1 MHLHP
6 HDHLGPN
13 RRYLS
18 SRFQELAPQTW
29 RVFNDHLLV
38 TGIMRYSVLP
48 LGAYMTDDLDDGMT
62 FPTALSGDSSLTF
75 RKHDDGK
82 VAFRTTFGNG
92 QWAKVSTPNITIEA
106 GPVVVHIT
114 DTALLPP
121 GIEDDGSTD
130 TETTSGVAT
139 GTEGTHDD

>member
-6 HDHLGPN
+6 PGVSDHLGPN
-13 RRYLS
+13 QRCLS
-18 SRFQELAPQTW
+18 SRFQKLAPQTW

-38 TGIMRYSVLP
+38 TGIMHYSVLP

-62 FPTALSGDSSLTF
+62 FPTALSGDRSLTF

-92 QWAKVSTPNITIEA
+92 QWAKVSTP
-106 GPVVVHIT
+106 P
-114 DTALLPP
+114 
-121 GIEDDGSTD
+121 
-130 TETTSGVAT
+130 TS
-139 GTEGTHDD
+139 